1 MFKTP
6 TMFKTS
12 SRANHEQAKVQ
23 PRKLTAEFDN
33 AKSPVD
39 RRNTPTN
46 QNFKTSNVPQKD
58 SSCSKHSDFAGKASN
73 RSGTSVPAGTSKP
86 VTTTDDDDFI
96 SDDDEEI
103 FRQADLIYASQSSQ
117 DSKVFDSSKI
127 KLPPQNQN
135 RQSSFNRPH
144 TSLSNAC
151 ELGSSKSKISCPST
165 STKIIVDKTYKI
177 KENNMNKNNSED
189 GFSNDDFSDDSFDDL
204 EIDEALL
211 ERINAQNAKQKG
223 MPNIKILNLFNLD
236 YKSTSKAITLTKKYQ
251 YHSSYLVKNS
261 FSQSEVSKFA

>member
-39 RRNTPTN
+39 RRHTPKN

-58 SSCSKHSDFAGKASN
+58 SSCLKHSDFAGKSSN
-73 RSGTSVPAGTSKP
+73 RSGASVLAGGSKP
-86 VTTTDDDDFI
+86 VTTTDDDEFI

-117 DSKVFDSSKI
+117 DSKTFDSSKT
-127 KLPPQNQN
+127 KLPPKNQN
-135 RQSSFNRPH
+135 RQSSFDRPH
-144 TSLSNAC
+144 TSLSNAM
-151 ELGSSKSKISCPST
+151 GSSKSEISCPST
-165 STKIIVDKTYKI
+165 SAKNVADKSCKI

-211 ERINAQNAKQKG
+211 EKINAQNARLKG
-223 MPNIKILNLFNLD
+223 MPNIKILNLFDID
-236 YKSTSKAITLTKKYQ
+236 YKNTSKTITVNQIENQLS
-251 YHSSYLVKNS
+251 H
-261 FSQSEVSKFA
+261 